1 MNDMSASK
9 RAFDRTGPL
18 KVWLV
23 GRVLF
28 VLWFGV
34 VITGEILGQVAP
46 GSPKGG
52 ATSAAAAHAAAIESA
67 TAGVVEITLERKRD
81 AKVET
86 MAAGHV
92 FAQGDIIRLKVT
104 SHYDGYL
111 YVMDQGT
118 SGKFTTVFPAML
130 TGSDNR
136 VRMGKQYLVPAGE
149 DGFFEVNGPA
159 GFDVLYFL
167 LSPGALAAP
176 VLSNF
181 AAPGPVS
188 SLKPRCNDEI
198 FRARGDCTDDS
209 AGPAAVPRDQ
219 DLPAPLAPI
228 AGSASRDITFTNKA
242 NGSVGVQG
250 ESSAPMLYTFR
261 LAHL

>member
-1 MNDMSASK
+1 MNDVRASK
-9 RAFDRTGPL
+9 RAFDSMNPL
-18 KVWLV
+18 RLWLP
-23 GRVLF
+23 GRILLVLCCGL
-28 VLWFGV
+28 VSTAAL
-34 VITGEILGQVAP
+34 LGQAAAA
-46 GSPKGG
+46 SPKRG
-52 ATSAAAAHAAAIESA
+52 ATSSAAAHAAAVEA
-67 TAGVVEITLERKRD
+67 AAAGVVEITLERKRD
-81 AKVET
+81 GKIET
-86 MAAGHV
+86 MVAGHV

-118 SGKFTTVFPAML
+118 SGKFTTVFPATQ
-130 TGSDNR
+130 TGGDNR
-136 VRMGKQYLVPAGE
+136 VKMGQQYLVPAVDG
-149 DGFFEVNGPA
+149 GFFEVNGPS

-167 LSPGALAAP
+167 LSPGALATP

-181 AAPGPVS
+181 AAPGPIS